1 VQELNAA
8 GACVG
13 KVGAAATPTC
23 SSYLFLCL
31 AASTASILAVCR
43 DLNAARE
50 CVGKVGAE
58 GAKDPYMQLTHAN
71 VVMAALPADR
81 SARNPADKTRR
92 DYIYKVRAYAQLKCL
107 F

>member
-1 VQELNAA
+1 
-8 GACVG
+8 
-13 KVGAAATPTC
+13 
-23 SSYLFLCL
+23 
-31 AASTASILAVCR
+31 
-43 DLNAARE
+43 
-50 CVGKVGAE
+50 VGKVGAE

-92 DYIYKVRAYAQLKCL
+92 DYIYKVRADDNSSACSDVVQDAGRGVVGRAVH